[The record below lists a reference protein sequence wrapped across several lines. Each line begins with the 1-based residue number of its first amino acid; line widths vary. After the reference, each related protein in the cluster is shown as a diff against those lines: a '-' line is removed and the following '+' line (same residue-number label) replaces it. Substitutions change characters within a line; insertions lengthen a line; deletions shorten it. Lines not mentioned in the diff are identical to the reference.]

1 VVAHLHYVLFGGSV
15 LGIFA
20 AIYHWFP
27 KMTGRK
33 MNEFWGQVHFALT
46 MIGLNMTFLPMH
58 KLGLMG
64 MNRRIAEYDPKFTSL
79 NQICT
84 YGSYILAVST
94 LPFIINAVW
103 SWFYGEKAGNNP
115 WQALTLEWMTSSP
128 PSIENFETLPVLTT
142 GPYDYGVSEERI
154 ETEPVLT
161 PQTESAL

>member
-1 VVAHLHYVLFGGSV
+1 
-15 LGIFA
+15 
-20 AIYHWFP
+20 
-27 KMTGRK
+27 
-33 MNEFWGQVHFALT
+33 
-46 MIGLNMTFLPMH
+46 
-58 KLGLMG
+58 
-64 MNRRIAEYDPKFTSL
+64 
-79 NQICT
+79 
-84 YGSYILAVST
+84 LAVST